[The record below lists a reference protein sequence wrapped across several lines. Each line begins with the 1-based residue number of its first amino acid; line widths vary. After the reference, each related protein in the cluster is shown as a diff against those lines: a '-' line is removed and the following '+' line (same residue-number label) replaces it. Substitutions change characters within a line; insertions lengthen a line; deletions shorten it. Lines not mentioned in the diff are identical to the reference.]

1 MSGVKMTWSML
12 FSIKLRQADH
22 LLKWILE
29 QPFKDDY
36 TRNNYRALLACV
48 KGVADFN
55 QNLIP
60 ITVSIPKTQGMIS
73 ELLSNVRDINT
84 FEALKNSVLDQ
95 RFASQT
101 NLGYITLYAGSEK
114 EVKLLIPPL
123 LGEIYITHE
132 HMYIA
137 LEAASKINNLVGLST
152 IWSQMSEQ
160 HPQRE
165 SVEASIEREKE
176 AYVNKLLNL
185 LGNSVRQ
192 LSSPA
197 VGNSLYAKVTSNPDL
212 SYGQIG
218 IPEHAFKVFKR
229 RSKQFAETHQC
240 LVFRQPVHTDCELVS
255 MTAIPVKGST
265 IQINPAM
272 VTLFRGDFDGD
283 PFYVVVPDEPLAYA
297 DLDKLRIEKVLETD
311 IYWQPSN
318 LFKKI
323 SEIYE
328 IDGGD
333 SPKWEVESE
342 TLLSDETEGITSYPE
357 NMNFESSSSE
367 WQHMWNNPLT
377 AEWIDSN
384 SMEAGISMG
393 MVKHQTALCGG
404 MALQFLLWC
413 HFKNHNTRLGLEMYR
428 LAAEDSLKNKSGH
441 GAISKNLAE
450 MWTSSRTTIDGPS
463 YPSKIE
469 LEYSMTKL
477 MEANSNETFMS
488 MFKKDLVELFYQFL
502 LDKAQYYSSQQFLV
516 SISPLAAIVR
526 GVDDTAVYRKYL
538 ETGCPQNLFAQAP

>member
-1 MSGVKMTWSML
+1 MNGIKMTWSML
-12 FSIKLRQADH
+12 FSIKLREADH

-29 QPFKDDY
+29 QPFKDSY
-36 TRNNYRALLACV
+36 TRNNYQALLSCV
-48 KGVADFN
+48 KGVANFD

-73 ELLSNVRDINT
+73 ELLSNIKDINT

-101 NLGYITLYAGSEK
+101 NLGYITLYEGSEK
-114 EVKLLIPPL
+114 ELKLLIPPL
-123 LGEIYITHE
+123 LAEIYITHE

-137 LEAASKINNLVGLST
+137 LEAASKINNLVNLT
-152 IWSQMSEQ
+152 KIWSQMSEGHHQ
-160 HPQRE
+160 K
-165 SVEASIEREKE
+165 ASIETSIENEKE
-176 AYVNKLLNL
+176 SYVNKLLSL

-192 LSSPA
+192 LCSPA

-212 SYGQIG
+212 TYGQIG
-218 IPEHAFKVFKR
+218 IPEYAFKAFKR
-229 RSKQFAETHQC
+229 KSKQFADSFQC
-240 LVFRQPVHTDCELVS
+240 LVFRQPVHTDCELVA
-255 MTAIPVKGST
+255 MTAVPVQGST

-283 PFYVVVPDEPLAYA
+283 AFYVVVPDEALAYV
-297 DLDKLRIEKVLETD
+297 DLEKLRIEKVLETG
-311 IYWQPSN
+311 IYWQSSN
-318 LFKKI
+318 LFGKI

-328 IDGGD
+328 IDGGN
-333 SPKWEVESE
+333 SPIWEVESE
-342 TLLSDETEGITSYPE
+342 TLLSDETEGISSYPE
-357 NMNFESSSSE
+357 NMLFEASSSD

-377 AEWIDSN
+377 DEWIDKN

-393 MVKHQTALCGG
+393 MIKHQTALCGG

-413 HFKNHNTRLGLEMYR
+413 HFKNKDTRLGLEMYR

-441 GAISKNLAE
+441 GAISKNLSE
-450 MWTSSRTTIDGPS
+450 MWTSSRMSQDGPV

-469 LEYSMTKL
+469 LEYSMIKL
-477 MEANSNETFMS
+477 MEANSCQAFIDR
-488 MFKKDLVELFYQFL
+488 FKKDLVELFYEFL
-502 LDKAQYYSSQQFLV
+502 IDKAQHYSSQQFTV

-526 GVDDTAVYRKYL
+526 GIDDSNVYRKYL
-538 ETGCPQNLFAQAP
+538 EVGCPQNLFMQAS